1 MKKTVRFLSLTMVF
15 LMLMSLLSLN
25 VFGFS
30 NDYITIECPQNFD
43 EDNWSMEDDSV
54 VDVYYSEYKLAED
67 GEEYYTDNTVNIY
80 ATACWNDKLET
91 YYDEETLDYLV
102 EYNEYS
108 AEIKSKTMY
117 YTTFGGYDAVAYDV
131 FYTYI
136 GADENGKRVV
146 EDHLYS
152 EVIVVTDR
160 VCITMD
166 FEVSEA
172 DDLLLYRNE
181 MAELFLKGISINAEN
196 VAKVET
202 EEKIIA
208 AVIVCVLSVGIIA
221 IVVAI
226 IKPSKKKK
234 NSYPYN
240 TNIPPQYYNP
250 YAQMPYGNQ
259 QRNNPVETSPYVQS
273 SVNVSTD
280 EINKEDSK

>member
-1 MKKTVRFLSLTMVF
+1 MKKTVRFLSLTMVV
-15 LMLMSLLSLN
+15 LMLMSLFSLN

-30 NDYITIECPQNFD
+30 NDYITIECPPNFD

-136 GADENGKRVV
+136 SADENGKRVV

-152 EVIVVTDR
+152 EVIVVTNR

-166 FEVSEA
+166 FEVSKA

-181 MAELFLKGISINAEN
+181 MAELFLKSISINAEN

-208 AVIVCVLSVGIIA
+208 AVVVCVLSAGIIA

-226 IKPSKKKK
+226 IKPSKKKRK
-234 NSYPYN
+234 SYPYN